1 MKTNLVI
8 ILLLISKLAL
18 GQDAFCGI
26 DSFYF
31 SKVFDND
38 DLKVKALKAFQKQKI
53 ANFIQPRSVL
63 IIPVVFHIVYSS
75 EEENICDELIYSQ
88 LDKLNE
94 DFSFQN
100 TDKASIP
107 NEFKNTGADT
117 EIQFCLAN
125 IDTSGKQ
132 TNGITRTKTTQKG
145 IGLSDNLFFTEKGGK
160 SAWNTEG
167 YLNIWIADLGTK
179 ITGFAAMPLQSS
191 SYRDGVVLH
200 YKYTGLNK
208 NKYYGLGRVGV
219 HEVGHYLGLT
229 HIWGTK
235 NGCDDD
241 DGIED
246 TPQQATNYKG
256 CPAYPKQSCGVSSM
270 FMNYMDYVDDPCM
283 VMFSQG
289 QKERMI
295 STLMTSR
302 KSLLNSS
309 KCLKIPSFGD
319 TVKIYPNP
327 FSDRITIEANQNID
341 DKVLFYSIDGRLIT
355 TKQIMNASLANFC
368 TEELP
373 SGFYIIKIANQ
384 IFKLIKQN

>member
-1 MKTNLVI
+1 MKANLVI

-31 SKVFDND
+31 RKIFDND
-38 DLKVKALKAFQKQKI
+38 DLIEKAIKAFQKQKT

-94 DFSFQN
+94 DFSLKN
-100 TDKASIP
+100 ADKASIP
-107 NEFKNTGADT
+107 NEFKNLAANI
-117 EIQFCLAN
+117 EIQFCLVN
-125 IDTSGKQ
+125 TDSMGKPI
-132 TNGITRTKTTQKG
+132 NGITRTKTFKKG
-145 IGLSDNLFFTEKGGK
+145 IGLNDDLFFTEKGGK
-160 SAWNTEG
+160 TAWNTEG

-179 ITGFAAMPLQSS
+179 ITGFAAMPLQTSF
-191 SYRDGVVLH
+191 YRDGVVLH
-200 YKYTGLNK
+200 YKYTGFNR

-256 CPAYPKQSCGVSSM
+256 CPAYPKQSCNVSSM

-295 STLMTSR
+295 QTLMTFR
-302 KSLLNSS
+302 KSLLNSN
-309 KCLKIPSFGD
+309 KCTKILSSGD
-319 TVKIYPNP
+319 IVKIYPNP
-327 FSDRITIEANQNID
+327 FSDKMTIEANQNIND
-341 DKVLFYSIDGRLIT
+341 EVLFYSIDGRLIA
-355 TKQIMNASLANFC
+355 TKQIMNTSLANFC

-373 SGFYIIKIANQ
+373 AGFYILKIANQ
-384 IFKLIKQN
+384 SFKLIKQN

>member
-1 MKTNLVI
+1 MKTNLVFM
-8 ILLLISKLAL
+8 LLLISKLAH
-18 GQDAFCGI
+18 GQNASCGI

-31 SKVFDND
+31 KKVFDND
-38 DLKVKALKAFQKQKI
+38 DLKEKAVNVFQKQKSN
-53 ANFIQPRSVL
+53 NFIQLRSVL
-63 IIPVVFHIVYSS
+63 IIPVVFHIVYSN

-94 DFSFQN
+94 DFALQN
-100 TDKASIP
+100 ADKSSIP
-107 NEFKNTGADT
+107 NEFKNLAADT
-117 EIQFCLAN
+117 EIQFCLVN
-125 IDTSGKQ
+125 TDSVGKPM
-132 TNGITRTKTTQKG
+132 NGITRTKTSKKG
-145 IGLSDNLFFTEKGGK
+145 IGLSDDLFFTEKGGK
-160 SAWNTEG
+160 TAWNTEG

-179 ITGFAAMPLQSS
+179 ITGFAAMPLQTAT
-191 SYRDGVVLH
+191 YRDGVVLH
-200 YKYTGLNK
+200 YKYTGFNK

-256 CPAYPKQSCGVSSM
+256 CPAYPKQSCGISSM

-283 VMFSQG
+283 VMFSKG

-295 STLMTSR
+295 ATLMTSR
-302 KSLLNSS
+302 QSLLNST
-309 KCLKIPSFGD
+309 KCSGKQSVGNLI
-319 TVKIYPNP
+319 KIYPNP
-327 FSDRITIEANQNID
+327 FSDKMTIEANQNINEE
-341 DKVLFYSIDGRLIT
+341 VLFYSIDGRLIA
-355 TKQIMNASLANFC
+355 TKQIRNVSLANFC

-373 SGFYIIKIANQ
+373 SGFYMIKIANQ
-384 IFKLIKQN
+384 NFKLIKQN

>member
-1 MKTNLVI
+1 MKANLVF

-31 SKVFDND
+31 RKVFDD
-38 DLKVKALKAFQKQKI
+38 AFLKEKSLKAFQKQKI
-53 ANFIQPRSVL
+53 ANFIQPRSIL
-63 IIPVVFHIVYSS
+63 IIPVVFHIVYSN

-88 LDKLNE
+88 IDKLNE

-100 TDKASIP
+100 ADKVSIP
-107 NEFKNTGADT
+107 NEFKNLGADT

-145 IGLSDNLFFTEKGGK
+145 IGLSDDLFFREKGGK
-160 SAWNTEG
+160 TAWNTER
-167 YLNIWIADLGTK
+167 YLNIWVADLGTK
-179 ITGFAAMPLQSS
+179 ITGFASMPLQTS

-200 YKYTGLNK
+200 YKYTGFNK
-208 NKYYGLGRVGV
+208 DKYYGLGRVGV

-256 CPAYPKQSCGVSSM
+256 CPNYPKQSCGVSSM

-283 VMFSQG
+283 VMFSKG

-295 STLMTSR
+295 TTLMTSR
-302 KSLLNSS
+302 KSLLNLSECS
-309 KCLKIPSFGD
+309 KIPSSGD
-319 TVKIYPNP
+319 IVKIYPNP
-327 FSDRITIEANQNID
+327 FSDKMTIEANQNIND
-341 DKVLFYSIDGRLIT
+341 VVLFYTIDGRLIA
-355 TKQIMNASLANFC
+355 TKQMRHTNLLNFC
-368 TEELP
+368 TEELS
-373 SGFYIIKIANQ
+373 SGFYILKIANQ
-384 IFKLIKQN
+384 SFKLIKQN